1 MRQVTPRHLTYVAL
15 IALAAAAVRISP
27 PAPPARKPAELL
39 AETRRPTER
48 TRVDTLGR
56 GESLAGLLSR
66 GGLSD
71 AEVIAAL
78 GAADDLDARRLAAGM
93 RVSVKEIDSIPSEIV
108 LHRSIDKSYH
118 LRRTDS
124 GWVAEEVVVPWTVDT
139 AVARGVITSS
149 LYNALELTGRDTLPQ
164 DARAALTFDL
174 ADVYE
179 YRVDMSRDLRVNDSV
194 MVLFERKTHPSGAT
208 RIGKILASTFSLSG
222 QVTEAVR
229 FENNGSVD
237 YYDQDGKSMRAAF
250 LRAPLQFRRISSVFG
265 MRRHPIL
272 GIRRAH
278 QGTDYAASSGTPVRA
293 VGDGTVIFA
302 GRRGGYGNVL
312 EIRHRNGF
320 VSRYAH
326 LKAFARGV
334 SRGARVTIAQT
345 VAYVGTTGLSTAP
358 HLHFEVLVNGVHRDP
373 RTALANRAGLPLPAS
388 QRAAFDSVRARR
400 LLSFGVLP
408 PVSLAQRQ

>member
-1 MRQVTPRHLTYVAL
+1 MVQVTPRFLTYIGL
-15 IALAAAAVRISP
+15 IGLAAAAVRISP
-27 PAPPARKPAELL
+27 PAPANRKPAELL
-39 AETRRPTER
+39 TETRRPTER
-48 TRVDTLGR
+48 TRIDTLGR
-56 GESLAGLLSR
+56 GESLAKLLSR
-66 GGLSD
+66 GGLTN

-78 GAADDLDARRLAAGM
+78 GAATDLDARRLAAGM
-93 RVSVKEIDSIPSEIV
+93 KVSWKDIDSIPSEIV
-108 LHRSIDKSYH
+108 LHKSIDRSYY

-124 GWVAEEVVVPWTVDT
+124 GWVAAEEVIPWKVDT

-149 LYNALELTGRDTLPQ
+149 LFQALQLVGPDTLPD

-179 YRVDMSRDLRVNDSV
+179 YRVDMSRDLRVGDSV
-194 MVLFERKTHPSGAT
+194 RVLFERKTHPTGAT

-222 QVTEAVR
+222 QTTEAVR
-229 FENNGSVD
+229 FESKGSVD

-250 LRAPLQFRRISSVFG
+250 LRAPLQFRRISSSFG

-278 QGTDYAASSGTPVRA
+278 QGTDYAANSGTPVRA

-326 LKAFARGV
+326 LKGFARGI
-334 SRGARVTIAQT
+334 SRGTRVTIAQT

-373 RTALANRAGLPLPAS
+373 RTALANRAGHPLPAS
-388 QRAAFDSVRARR
+388 QRAAFDSVRAQR
-400 LLSFGVLP
+400 LTAFTALP

>member
-1 MRQVTPRHLTYVAL
+1 MQVTPRFLTYVAL
-15 IALAAAAVRISP
+15 IALAAAAVQINP
-27 PAPPARKPAELL
+27 PAPAGRKPAELL
-39 AETRRPTER
+39 VETRKPTER

-56 GESLAGLLSR
+56 GESLAKLLSR
-66 GGLSD
+66 GGMTDSQ
-71 AEVIAAL
+71 VVAAL
-78 GAADDLDARRLAAGM
+78 EAADDLDARRLAAGM
-93 RVSVKEIDSIPSEIV
+93 RVSVKEVDSIPSEIV
-108 LHRSIDKSYH
+108 LHKSIDKSYI

-124 GWVAEEVVVPWTVDT
+124 GWVATEEIVPWKVDT

-149 LYNALELTGRDTLPQ
+149 LYNALQLVGPDTLPD
-164 DARAALTFDL
+164 DARAALTYDL

-179 YRVDMSRDLRVNDSV
+179 YRVDMSRDLRVGDSV
-194 MVLFERKTHPSGAT
+194 RVLFERKTHPTGAT

-222 QVTEAVR
+222 QTTEAVR
-229 FENNGSVD
+229 FESNGSVD

-272 GIRRAH
+272 GIARAH
-278 QGTDYAASSGTPVRA
+278 KGTDYAANSGTPVRA
-293 VGDGTVIFA
+293 VGDGVVIFA
-302 GRRGGYGNVL
+302 GRKGGYGNVL

-320 VSRYAH
+320 VSRYGH
-326 LKAFARGV
+326 LKGFARGI

-388 QRAAFDSVRARR
+388 QRAAFDSVRAQR
-400 LLSFGVLP
+400 LMAFGALP
-408 PVSLAQRQ
+408 PISLASRP